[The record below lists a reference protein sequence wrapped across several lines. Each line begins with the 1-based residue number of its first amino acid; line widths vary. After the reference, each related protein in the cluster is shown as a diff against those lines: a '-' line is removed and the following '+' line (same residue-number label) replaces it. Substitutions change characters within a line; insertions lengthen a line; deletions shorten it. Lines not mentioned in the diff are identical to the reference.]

1 MTESCSLLATLLP
14 IIIGQDSAFELFND
28 NSGPFVLGALGI
40 IAGVLYALCCAGM
53 RHRERMSMIK
63 RGMHPDLPETA
74 QETPHRPV
82 EKKPAK
88 AAWNDYG
95 PSE

>member
-14 IIIGQDSAFELFND
+14 IIIGQHSAIDLFND

-40 IAGVLYALCCAGM
+40 IAGVLYALCCAIM

-63 RGMHPDLPETA
+63 RGMHPDSAEATA
-74 QETPHRPV
+74 KDDRPV
-82 EKKPAK
+82 EKKATK
-88 AAWNDYG
+88 AAWNDYAS
-95 PSE
+95 SE